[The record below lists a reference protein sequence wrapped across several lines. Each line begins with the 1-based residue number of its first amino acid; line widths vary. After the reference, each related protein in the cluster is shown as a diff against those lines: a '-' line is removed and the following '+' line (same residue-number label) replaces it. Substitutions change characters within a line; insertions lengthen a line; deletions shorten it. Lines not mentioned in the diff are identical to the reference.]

1 MIVPRPFQKRLLL
14 MLLVLSGFSKSAAIL
29 PNKLAQIVPSLSID
43 PLQVPAWY
51 GGQKEGFAGD
61 HCLEL
66 SSARQVSLVRP
77 GHDDCPADFAW
88 VLYLGH

>member
-14 MLLVLSGFSKSAAIL
+14 MLLVLSGFS
-29 PNKLAQIVPSLSID
+29 KLAQIVPSLSID